1 MQGQMSFIDV
11 LKPDTLTVEPMDY
24 EDTKPFLLG
33 VHYARRMPCI
43 QYAFGLHFGG
53 VLSDA

>member
-1 MQGQMSFIDV
+1 MQGQMSFIDY
-11 LKPDTLTVEPMDY
+11 LKPESLAVEPMDY

-33 VHYARRMPCI
+33 IHYARRMPCI

-53 VLSDA
+53 AL